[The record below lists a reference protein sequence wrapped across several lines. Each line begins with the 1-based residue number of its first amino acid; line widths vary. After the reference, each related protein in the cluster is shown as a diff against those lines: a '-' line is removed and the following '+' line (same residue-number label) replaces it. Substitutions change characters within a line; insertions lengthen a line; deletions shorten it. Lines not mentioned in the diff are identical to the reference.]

1 MVTAHPQCKSCTWC
15 RTQPQPHYRSI
26 IISNSS
32 SNSICSRG
40 IPGRHHL
47 TGTLVRTLV
56 AHLLLPATLVRA
68 TLVRTLVAHLLLQA
82 TLVDHLPLPATL
94 VDHHRAT
101 LRLVDHLRRTLVEAT
116 LVGATQAP
124 AVHLALPR
132 PIPAPHPSKRLHR
145 TMPEGWVGPLRLPLV
160 GMRTLVPPQA
170 SDTLRKRTFDDT
182 RGDLVCTRSYP
193 FVDEQTRTAPSAD
206 D

>member
-32 SNSICSRG
+32 SNSIRSRG

-56 AHLLLPATLVRA
+56 AHLLL
-68 TLVRTLVAHLLLQA
+68 QA
-82 TLVDHLPLPATL
+82 TLVDHLPLQATL

-160 GMRTLVPPQA
+160 GMHTLVPAQA
-170 SDTLRKRTFDDT
+170 TDTLRKRTFDDT

-193 FVDEQTRTAPSAD
+193 CVDEQTWTAPSAD